1 MKFCKHA
8 QLYGY
13 IKPLLNVFRNN
24 VTDEEFTNDIYI
36 HRKIICP
43 CTTFLIEFQ

>member
-24 VTDEEFTNDIYI
+24 VTDEEFTNGYI
-36 HRKIICP
+36 SIGKLHYI
-43 CTTFLIEFQ
+43 LN